1 MDTRRRSQYDF
12 MNRLLTNLSM
22 NDGLISWMNRT
33 ATARKSRSAFSPV
46 VLLSGQGRGA
56 VRSCWS
62 NRHTGS
68 AGLLQRCCCC
78 WRCFPSLPSL
88 PRLSD
93 VTRCVATPLVT
104 SLRLVDQSATTGQ
117 FIFLLRHAEPA
128 IFIDWFTPESV
139 DCGRI
144 HLRTRIP
151 NNLVTVERG
160 LWYGMTDSWQ
170 YGRKQTLSDCGSRNV
185 ICHWVLL

>member
-78 WRCFPSLPSL
+78 YWRYFPILSPPFPVCLTSLDVWPRPSW
-88 PRLSD
+88 R
-93 VTRCVATPLVT
+93 RCVSSSNQRLPGNSSFYYGTPSRLFLST
-104 SLRLVDQSATTGQ
+104 GLRQSLWTADESICGLGSRTIWWPWNVDYDT
-117 FIFLLRHAEPA
+117 E
-128 IFIDWFTPESV
+128 W
-139 DCGRI
+139 
-144 HLRTRIP
+144 RIP
-151 NNLVTVERG
+151 DNMGENKPCLTADPE
-160 LWYGMTDSWQ
+160 M
-170 YGRKQTLSDCGSRNV
+170 
-185 ICHWVLL
+185 